1 MQKYSRNIQDFS
13 KYATF
18 CLKKKMV
25 LQKSA
30 LLVEQAKNQH
40 KYGTVENVR
49 RDFSTYLS
57 ITILI

>member
-1 MQKYSRNIQDFS
+1 
-13 KYATF
+13 
-18 CLKKKMV
+18 MV